1 MTHPDPGG
9 TPDPGPS
16 SLTRTP
22 TTPQQSRAGEVEPH
36 EATPGVY
43 EADDVEQER
52 GKHVKP
58 GN

>member
-1 MTHPDPGG
+1 MSRPDPGG
-9 TPDPGPS
+9 TAEPQSG

-22 TTPQQSRAGEVEPH
+22 TTPAQSAAGEVEPP

-43 EADDVEQER
+43 EADDDEQQR
-52 GKHVKP
+52 GKQVKP